1 MIGLILF
8 YLYMIVFGSV
18 VIVLCLREYILWVKK
33 EWNDN
38 RTHVLVATGITISV
52 IWSCAA
58 L

>member
-33 EWNDN
+33 WNDN

-58 L
+58 F